1 MINFEKLSSKI
12 SSLTLEIS
20 KESYNS
26 NIRLDKALNLY
37 EKAMNNDI
45 KLGEII
51 SNNIDKFPWAVARP
65 LELMSNIKDKP
76 INFVEKYSVVSTDG
90 SQIAPNYH
98 EIAACYLINIGKILY
113 TYGTGDKPIQESE
126 PFIYENDKK
135 FFPFANISISDD
147 IIAIK
152 RMLVEIEQ
160 LALLCKNAKEKNY
173 PAVAIIDGTL
183 IAWTITNQNLTLE
196 AQEEILKF
204 FLDKI
209 NHIKELEIPL
219 CGYISNSRRNDFV
232 NLLRLQLCPFD
243 EKDCKNN
250 CSDKEKCDE
259 IIPLYDRQIWSRK
272 LKVWQRSPI
281 FVSTAKI
288 IDKYDDNQ
296 ICFFYINAGNS
307 EIARI
312 EIPRWVADNDYYIDL
327 IHYVICEQIEK
338 GRGYPI
344 AIQEAH
350 NQAVVKN
357 SDKLQFYS
365 MLSRKMINNNLKVS
379 LSNKELKKRSGIT

>member
-1 MINFEKLSSKI
+1 LELSQ
-12 SSLTLEIS
+12 
-20 KESYNS
+20 ESYNS
-26 NIRLDKALNLY
+26 NARIEKALDLY

-45 KLGEII
+45 KLGDII
-51 SNNIDKFPWAVARP
+51 SSNLDKFPWSVARP

-76 INFVEKYSVVSTDG
+76 ENFFEKYSVVSTDG
-90 SQIAPNYH
+90 SQISPNYH

-126 PFIYENDKK
+126 PFIYENDRK
-135 FFPFANISISDD
+135 FFPFSNVSIGDD

-152 RMLVEIEQ
+152 RMLLEIEQ
-160 LALLCKNAKEKNY
+160 LALLCKKAKEKNY

-183 IAWTITNQNLTLE
+183 IAWNITNQNLTLE
-196 AQEEILKF
+196 AQNQILEI
-204 FLDKI
+204 FLEKI
-209 NHIKELEIPL
+209 NDIKRLEIPL
-219 CGYISNSRRNDFV
+219 CGYISNSRRNDFI
-232 NLLRLQLCPFD
+232 NLLRLQLCPFS
-243 EKDCKNN
+243 EIDCKNK
-250 CSDKEKCDE
+250 CSDNEKCDA
-259 IIPLYDRQIWSRK
+259 IIPLYDRQIWIKK
-272 LKVWQRSPI
+272 LKIWQRSPI
-281 FVSTAKI
+281 FISTAKI
-288 IDKYDDNQ
+288 IDKYEDNQ

-312 EIPRWVADNDYYIDL
+312 EIPRWVADNDYYVNL
-327 IHYVICEQIEK
+327 LHYVICEQIEK

-350 NQAVVKN
+350 NHAVVKN

-365 MLSRKMINNNLKVS
+365 MLSRKMINSNLRVS